1 MTGKGFAPFLFLYV
15 FASKWGKMS
24 IWRGWSRISLA
35 CGQNFMY
42 NFSRKLSHA
51 SVARVRS
58 KNMRINKYLAEC
70 GVCSRRKADE
80 LVKDGRVSV
89 NKKVVREVGTDVD
102 ETRDVVYVDGKK
114 VVRVTHYDYL
124 LFYKPKGCVT
134 TLNEEKD
141 NKSGRKKT
149 DKELE
154 EIANRTEKL
163 AAQGIVEEKKEYTK
177 PRKIITD
184 FIGSD
189 YKDKR
194 LYPVGRLD
202 YDSEGLLL
210 LTNDGNLTYKLTH
223 PSSEIPKTYIVKI
236 EGTIEES
243 DLAALRKGVT
253 VDGVKYGRSKVK
265 VTGIEKVSGAKKAT
279 IDPKDTQAREASDYA
294 DDEMKNV
301 FTRLEVI
308 IFEGKNREI
317 RKMFDAV
324 EKKVVFLKRVAIG
337 ELRLGGLARGA
348 YRPLNDMEIAY
359 LQSLCDRVAQ

>member
-1 MTGKGFAPFLFLYV
+1 
-15 FASKWGKMS
+15 
-24 IWRGWSRISLA
+24 
-35 CGQNFMY
+35 
-42 NFSRKLSHA
+42 
-51 SVARVRS
+51 
-58 KNMRINKYLAEC
+58 MRINKYLAEC

-80 LVKDGRVSV
+80 LVKEGRVSV
-89 NKKVVREVGTDVD
+89 NKKVVREVGTDID
-102 ETRDVVYVDGKK
+102 ESKDVVFVDGKK

-124 LFYKPKGCVT
+124 LFYKPKNCVT
-134 TLNEEKD
+134 TLNEDND

-154 EIANRTEKL
+154 EIKNRAEKL
-163 AAQGIVEEKKEYTK
+163 AAKGIVEESKEHTK

-184 FIGSD
+184 FIGDD
-189 YKDKR
+189 YKNKR

-210 LTNDGNLTYKLTH
+210 LTNDGDLTYKLTH
-223 PSSEIPKTYIVKI
+223 PSSEIPKTYVVKI
-236 EGTIEES
+236 EGTIDES

-265 VTGIEKVSGAKKAT
+265 VTSIEKVRDAKKALV
-279 IDPKDTQAREASDYA
+279 DPKDVLAKEAIECAEDLSG
-294 DDEMKNV
+294 V

-317 RKMFDAV
+317 RRMFEAV

-337 ELRLGGLARGA
+337 ELRLGGLSRGA
-348 YRPLNDMEIAY
+348 YRPLSDMEVAY
-359 LQSLCDRVAQ
+359 LQTLASKVDG